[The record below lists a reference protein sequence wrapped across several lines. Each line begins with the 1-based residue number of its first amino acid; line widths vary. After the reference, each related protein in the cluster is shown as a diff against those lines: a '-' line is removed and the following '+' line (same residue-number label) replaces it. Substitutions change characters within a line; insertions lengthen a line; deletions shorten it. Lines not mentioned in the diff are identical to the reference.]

1 MSLKAHCNLISDLLD
16 TSEITHTDSKPQAI
30 EKILHKYEM
39 EIRSH
44 TKMEKEFKRLVEE
57 ADRRYESLKKEYS
70 VVSLKYNEMMI
81 RLSDLSYANDNLLDE
96 NSALKRFLVENQI
109 EIRDVLKRAS
119 KNKSATSKDR
129 SHRNTRTTSTEFIKM
144 KVCKLKKVV

>member
-1 MSLKAHCNLISDLLD
+1 MLD
-16 TSEITHTDSKPQAI
+16 SSQVTHTDSKPQAI

-57 ADRRYESLKKEYS
+57 ADRRYDNLKREYGM
-70 VVSLKYNEMMI
+70 VTTKYNEMMI
-81 RLSDLSYANDNLLDE
+81 RLSDLSYANDNLLEE
-96 NSALKRFLVENQI
+96 NCALKRFLVENQI

-119 KNKSATSKDR
+119 KNKSGVSKDK
-129 SHRNTRTTSTEFIKM
+129 SQRNTRRTSTDFIKM
-144 KVCKLKKVV
+144 KSSKLLKVD